1 MDAHTIT
8 LPSKPPLPPVRLFL
22 HGGLSC
28 RPRGRA
34 PACWRGVGRSAS
46 SHHHTIIISSSS
58 NLASEILVLLPLHT
72 TPLGY
77 GCLGVQQRRR
87 RRSNEICHGEI
98 PTFLIEHTATPIH
111 PLFLPLGRQ
120 RVCWVAAGQ
129 PAVGLQLDRSCSMQ
143 GAAAAAVA
151 EPEPAP
157 APAPQPALAG
167 EYDRRSSFPLL
178 PHPPQNPPPPAA
190 SSLSSRSESAF
201 PSSGVELHGV

>member
-8 LPSKPPLPPVRLFL
+8 LPSKPPCHLSDCSCTAAYHAGQGGELL
-22 HGGLSC
+22 HVGG
-28 RPRGRA
+28 
-34 PACWRGVGRSAS
+34 GVGRSAS

-87 RRSNEICHGEI
+87 RSNEICHGEI

-111 PLFLPLGRQ
+111 PLFLPLGANGSAGWQ
-120 RVCWVAAGQ
+120 RAS
-129 PAVGLQLDRSCSMQ
+129 LRSACSST
-143 GAAAAAVA
+143 AAAVCRVLLLLLSLSLSLRLRLNLHWQVNMIDA
-151 EPEPAP
+151 H
-157 APAPQPALAG
+157 
-167 EYDRRSSFPLL
+167 RFPFSLTRL
-178 PHPPQNPPPPAA
+178 KTPPAA

>member
-46 SHHHTIIISSSS
+46 SHHHTIIISSS

-77 GCLGVQQRRR
+77 GCLGVQQRR

-111 PLFLPLGRQ
+111 PLFLPLGANGSAGWQ
-120 RVCWVAAGQ
+120 RAS
-129 PAVGLQLDRSCSMQ
+129 LRSACSST
-143 GAAAAAVA
+143 AAAVCRVLLLLLLSLSLRLRLDLHWQVNMIDA
-151 EPEPAP
+151 H
-157 APAPQPALAG
+157 
-167 EYDRRSSFPLL
+167 RFPFSLTRL
-178 PHPPQNPPPPAA
+178 KTPPAA

-201 PSSGVELHGV
+201 LSSGVELHGV